1 MSEII
6 YDRRR
11 MKRQEDSNEI
21 SVTVLPDG
29 KNFPEKT
36 VFHNYSKD
44 ISVFGAR
51 IRSDIILPVNT
62 SISMEMKLKT
72 MYPMIITYGKV
83 KWIKPVNDKS
93 FEAGIEFSHT
103 SKTEILKLARY
114 LSWQRNFSVLFPFYT

>member
-1 MSEII
+1 MTEII
-6 YDRRR
+6 YNKRRR
-11 MKRQEDSNEI
+11 NRQEDANNVA
-21 SVTVLPDG
+21 VTVLSDG
-29 KNFPEKT
+29 KNSPEKT

-51 IRSDIILPVNT
+51 IRSDIMLPVNT

-72 MYPMIITYGKV
+72 MYPVIITYGKV

-103 SKTEILKLARY
+103 SKDEILKLAKY
-114 LSWQRNFSVLFPFYT
+114 LSWQRNFSVFFPFYT